1 MISKSEKHDH
11 VKDNV
16 NKIIFDFNPLYRDER
31 IPTNKVVYLI
41 IKK

>member
-16 NKIIFDFNPLYRDER
+16 NKIIFDFKRWKNTY
-31 IPTNKVVYLI
+31 K
-41 IKK
+41 

>member
-16 NKIIFDFNPLYRDER
+16 NKIIFAFNPLYRPER
-31 IPTNKVVYLI
+31 IPTNKVLDLI